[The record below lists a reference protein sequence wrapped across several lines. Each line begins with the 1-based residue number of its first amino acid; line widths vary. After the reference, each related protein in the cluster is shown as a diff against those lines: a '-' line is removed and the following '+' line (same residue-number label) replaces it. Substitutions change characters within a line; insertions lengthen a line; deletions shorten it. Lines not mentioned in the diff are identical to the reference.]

1 MAKKQFK
8 AESKKLLDL
17 MIHSIYTNR
26 EIFIRELISNSSDAL
41 DKRYYLS
48 LTNQDARV
56 DKKDLT
62 IFIQPLKEQR
72 MLVIQDTGIGMSKE
86 ELETN
91 LGTIAKSG
99 SLDFKQQLEENPKN
113 IDIIGQ
119 FGVGFYSAF
128 MVAKQVTV
136 ETRSALEDQ
145 GYTWISTGEDG
156 YTIKKS
162 DRTEIGT
169 TITLELKDS
178 TKEDNYDD
186 FLDDY
191 QLQQLI
197 KKYSDYV
204 RYPIQMNLSTSQ
216 AKEDNPEETETI
228 ITTETINSMIPLWKK
243 RKATDEE
250 YNDFYKNK
258 FMDWEDPL
266 KVIHYNTE
274 GTLSYN
280 ALFFIPK
287 KAPYNFYNTDYEAGV
302 QLYSKGVFIL
312 DKAKNLI
319 PDHFR
324 FIRGLVDSDD
334 ISLNISREM
343 LQQDRQMITL
353 AKSIEKKIKSHL
365 DKMLA
370 NQRED
375 YEEFFSQFGLNLK
388 YGLYQDFGAHKELL
402 QDLILFKSSH
412 EEKYTT
418 LKEVVE
424 RMDEKQEFIY
434 YACGDSIDVIN
445 KLPQM
450 ERLQEKNIE
459 VLYFTDDVDE
469 FAINILQSYQDK
481 KFKSINQ
488 GDLDLDSEEEKQV
501 KEEKQKENQ
510 PLLTAMKDSLH
521 GKVNEV
527 RISSRLKTHPVC
539 LVSEEGISLEMEK
552 VLANSPTNQGIKAT
566 KILEINPDHQIFK
579 ALQALHQ
586 EQPEKIDTYADILY
600 NQALL
605 IEGLSIEDP
614 VAYANK
620 VCELM
625 SIKK

>member
-579 ALQALHQ
+579 SLQALHQ

>member
-586 EQPEKIDTYADILY
+586 EQAEKIDTYADILY